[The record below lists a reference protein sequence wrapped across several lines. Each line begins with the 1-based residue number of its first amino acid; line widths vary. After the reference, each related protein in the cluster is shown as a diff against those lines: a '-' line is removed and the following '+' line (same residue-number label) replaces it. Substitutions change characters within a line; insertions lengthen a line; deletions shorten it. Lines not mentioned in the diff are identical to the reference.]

1 MKKNKIITT
10 FLLLFFQIILFA
22 QTKSQEFNTFKA
34 KYNSE
39 EFNYIEKEKP
49 LPKEYQPN
57 EFSEFIGKIFI
68 VYWHFF

>member
-49 LPKEYQPN
+49 LQKNINQMNFLNLLER
-57 EFSEFIGKIFI
+57 FLM
-68 VYWHFF
+68 